1 MKIAIAGNQVGKQAA
16 QAAKA
21 ILAELGHEIIDMCT
35 EKPDDDY
42 PDLAYTAALAIKEQK
57 VDRAILICG
66 SGICMCISAN
76 KIPGIMAAACYEPI
90 EAHLARS
97 SLNTNVLCLSG
108 KWFVHGIAD
117 KIIREWLNTPF
128 TGSKRQERILK
139 KIQAIEQGCDPRQV
153 G

>member
-1 MKIAIAGNQVGKQAA
+1 MKIAIAGNRIGEQAA

-21 ILAELGHEIIDMCT
+21 ILVESGHEIVDMCT
-35 EKPDDDY
+35 DIPDDDY
-42 PDLAYTAALAIKEQK
+42 PDMAYAAALAIKEK
-57 VDRAILICG
+57 KADRAILICG

-108 KWFVHGIAD
+108 RWFVQGIAD

-128 TGSKRQERILK
+128 TGSKRQERILR
-139 KIQAIEQGCDPRQV
+139 ENPGH
-153 G
+153 